1 MSTRRLEA
9 RWLALLGAAAI
20 TLYGCWLMLR
30 PFLGVLTWAVVLVVI
45 FHPVH
50 RRLAA
55 WTRRPGLAAL
65 LSSAL
70 AVVAVLVPVTLV
82 VLAVAR
88 ELPDLVRGGQDA
100 LQRLLD
106 PNSPA
111 KGGAVRWLGRYVDV
125 ESLLSPESL
134 TEGLGDW
141 GRMLAGHALGWAA
154 GLVGAVVQAFFVVF
168 TVYYLFRDGEE
179 LAAWLPQVLPLEEA
193 QGRELLRRAREMI
206 DASVYGVIVLA
217 VLQGLLG
224 GLAFLALGLP
234 DPVVWGAVMVVLST
248 IPVTGSFLVWAPAA
262 VYLAATG
269 RWGAALL
276 LAVWGL
282 LVIGLVDNF
291 LRPKVM
297 GQKARMHELL
307 LFFAVL
313 GGLVVFGVPGLVVGP
328 VLLAVTLC
336 LLDVIREAGRPADA
350 VSRAP
355 GLAEQTAMIGDGGE
369 AAAGPP

>member
-1 MSTRRLEA
+1 MTARRLEA
-9 RWLALLGAAAI
+9 RWLALLGATAI

-30 PFLGVLTWAVVLVVI
+30 PFLGVLTWSVVLVVT

-65 LSSAL
+65 LSSVL
-70 AVVAVLVPVTLV
+70 AVVAVLAPVTLT

-88 ELPDLVRGGQDA
+88 EVPDLVRGSQDA

-106 PNSPA
+106 PSDPA
-111 KGGAVRWLGRYVDV
+111 TGGAVRWLGQYADV
-125 ESLLSPESL
+125 ESLRSPQAL
-134 TEGLGDW
+134 GEGLGDW
-141 GRMLAGHALGWAA
+141 GGLLAGQALGWAT

-168 TVYYLFRDGEE
+168 TAYYLFRDGEA
-179 LAAWLPQVLPLEEA
+179 LVAWLPRVLPLKDV
-193 QGRELLRRAREMI
+193 QSQELLRRAREMVS
-206 DASVYGVIVLA
+206 ASVYGVIVLA
-217 VLQGLLG
+217 VVQGLLG
-224 GLAFLALGLP
+224 GLGFLVLGLP

-276 LAVWGL
+276 LVAWGL

-291 LRPKVM
+291 LRPKLM
-297 GQKARMHELL
+297 GQKARVHELL

-313 GGLVVFGVPGLVVGP
+313 GGLVVFGVAGLVFGP

-336 LLDVIREAGRPADA
+336 LLDVIRETGQPADA
-350 VSRAP
+350 IRRVP
-355 GLAEQTAMIGDGGE
+355 GLAEQTAMIGEE
-369 AAAGPP
+369 ASAPAGSP